1 MRKPPFFFTPS
12 LSKAWVY
19 VEFAAVGGRD
29 CMLSS
34 AYCTVGSHMLH
45 LAKLWQPISLARAVS
60 RGMRLQMHLYRGTK
74 ALPLELPLEPARAV
88 KREEVVD
95 PSCPL
100 RQQMRTDKVHVLLS
114 V

>member
-1 MRKPPFFFTPS
+1 MIACYLVPTVQLGLICCVW
-12 LSKAWVY
+12 LS
-19 VEFAAVGGRD
+19 FGN
-29 CMLSS
+29 LF
-34 AYCTVGSHMLH
+34 L
-45 LAKLWQPISLARAVS
+45 LARAVS